1 MIACG
6 VATLAAIFI
15 LSCGGGSKA
24 HAPSAIATQPLP
36 SPEEPLPHD
45 AAALAGRLTQ
55 VSDDLNAAIDS
66 WRRGGN
72 PSQGAPPDAVTFDGL
87 YVQRVERLLA
97 QRPHLAS
104 LTLPRLPARLRGS
117 VVETTKALRDLM
129 RLTPPSHRRRFHTGP
144 AAPAGRLLG
153 FYRSAQR
160 RFGVAWNVL
169 AAVNL
174 VETDFNRLRN
184 ASSAG
189 AQGPMQ
195 FLAPT
200 WRVYGLGGN
209 MHDPHDAILGAA
221 NYLHRS
227 GAPRSYRRALYA
239 YNPSTLYVDAVL
251 RYARR
256 MAVDPRAYLGF
267 YAWQVF
273 VRTPSGD
280 RRLTG
285 PNL

>member
-1 MIACG
+1 MIACT
-6 VATLAAIFI
+6 VATLAAVFI

-24 HAPSAIATQPLP
+24 HPPAATATQPPP
-36 SPEEPLPHD
+36 SPDEPLPHD
-45 AAALAGRLTQ
+45 PAALAGRLIQ

-66 WRRGGN
+66 WRRDGD
-72 PSQGAPPDAVTFDGL
+72 PSRGAPPDAVTLDGL

-97 QRPHLAS
+97 QRPHLTS
-104 LTLPRLPARLRGS
+104 LTLPRLPVRLRRS
-117 VVETTKALRDLM
+117 VAEITTALRDLM

-144 AAPAGRLLG
+144 AAPAGQLLG

-160 RFGVAWNVL
+160 RFRVGWNLL
-169 AAVNL
+169 AAVTL

-209 MHDPHDAILGAA
+209 VHDAHDAILGAA

-227 GAPRSYRRALYA
+227 GAPHSYRRALYA

-267 YAWQVF
+267 YTWQVF

-285 PNL
+285 PSL